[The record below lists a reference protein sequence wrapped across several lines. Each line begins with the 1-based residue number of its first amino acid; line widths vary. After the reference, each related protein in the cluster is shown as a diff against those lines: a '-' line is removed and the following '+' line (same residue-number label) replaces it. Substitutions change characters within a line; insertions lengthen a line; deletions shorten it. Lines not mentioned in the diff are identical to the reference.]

1 MNENLSRYDSNA
13 LISTED
19 GKVGFLNTL
28 SGTFSPLA
36 DSPVFTDIALSKE
49 NELFGVTFDRLYK
62 IDLNNGKSEVV
73 GNLGSSGF
81 NALDFASD
89 GALYSAKGSGF
100 YTIDTETGA
109 TTLIENLGTGFVSSG
124 DLVFDPARKHFWATS
139 QGKDSNLLYEIDLEG
154 KIIGEG
160 KKIGLS
166 DVYGL
171 SLDELGTLF
180 GYTADG
186 QQFIINKETGAST
199 YEQKIDGLNGEIFGA
214 TEYRPIS
221 SVLFA
226 DDFEG
231 DLSKWT
237 GKEGGETFGVIVE
250 DPIEGDRAL
259 SFREL
264 NAGGDIFTVDPVES
278 PSGKYRLTFDYLGVE
293 KSGSVPDDLGG
304 FAGYSYSLN
313 PFDDIGNVVE
323 NWLAGTQDN
332 YPKYSNVQD
341 QPIEVLLQDTGRWE
355 SVSIEFSE
363 EQPIHL
369 SFEDYKLS
377 DGVPEDVYFDNVRLE
392 ALPSDEDTPE
402 EPDYLKELAIRGTIT
417 GGNSGGNLLDGV
429 DPNFRNVGFREI
441 KAPAGEEVEQTWVVI
456 HGWNSSPD
464 GESIAPLSNALAQK
478 AGENDRVLALDWR
491 EAAENALG
499 AFNLGGNGI
508 AATWIASVAE
518 FAVKALQDK
527 YGIDSEKAAES
538 LNLVGHSLGTLVS
551 SEMGRLYKTGQ
562 NRSEK
567 DTITGANGEGARTI
581 TALDP
586 PSQENLLAQE
596 YGGGYD
602 VDGRLKTRQNPA
614 NFDDVSRFSRSFVG
628 RSSLSGNP
636 ALADRAD
643 EAFELDFNSPVAN
656 FEEHGRVVKTFTNII
671 TSDRPGDPPQ
681 NIDDLF
687 GIDAYSSLDEL
698 PIEQFGVTE
707 LNRGDGDRTY
717 QGIINVDEN
726 NQPTLLTA
734 KANKDVTGK
743 DFNFLIGG
751 AEQETIKSLVDA
763 SSDKERLFGDSN
775 DNIIEGKIGED
786 TLVGSAGNDTL
797 VSGYGLVKLNSDFLF
812 GGKGADRL
820 DGDGGSDTYVY
831 QAGDGSTDINK
842 SDIIVNFGIGKDAI
856 GLIDLEFEELSFES
870 RDRDTAIKSG
880 DEYLALLKNVKVDT
894 IQNPALFVSLGA
906 EDFQIT

>member
-36 DSPVFTDIALSKE
+36 DSPVLTDIALSEE

-62 IDLNNGKSEVV
+62 INLNNGKSEVV
-73 GNLGSSGF
+73 GNLGSFGF

-89 GALYSAKGSGF
+89 GTLYTANGSSF

-109 TTLIENLGTGFVSSG
+109 TTLIKDLGQDFVSSG
-124 DLVFDPARKHFWATS
+124 DLVFDPARNHFWATS
-139 QGKDSNLLYEIDLEG
+139 QGKDSNFLYEIDLEG
-154 KIIGEG
+154 KIVGEG

-171 SLDELGTLF
+171 SLDALGTLF

-186 QQFIINKETGAST
+186 QQVIINKETGAST
-199 YEQKIDGLNGEIFGA
+199 YEQKIDGLSSEIYGA
-214 TEYRPIS
+214 TEYRPLS
-221 SVLFA
+221 NVLFS
-226 DDFEG
+226 DDFEE

-237 GKEGGETFGVIVE
+237 GKEGEKTSGVIVE

-259 SFREL
+259 SFNEL
-264 NAGGDIFTVDPVES
+264 NAGGDIFTLDPLQS
-278 PSGKYRLTFDYLGVE
+278 SSGKYRLTFDYLGVE

-304 FAGYSYSLN
+304 FAGYSYSLT
-313 PFDDIGNVVE
+313 PDKIGNVVE
-323 NWLAGTQDN
+323 NWLAGTQDD
-332 YPKYSNVQD
+332 YPKDPTVKD
-341 QPIEVLLQDTGRWE
+341 EALEVLLKDSGRWE

-369 SFEDYKLS
+369 SFEDYRLS
-377 DGVPEDVYFDNVRLE
+377 DGVPEDVYFDNIRLE
-392 ALPSDEDTPE
+392 ALSSEEDTPE

-417 GGNSGGNLLDGV
+417 GGNKGGNLLDGV
-429 DPNFRNVGFREI
+429 DPYFRNVGFQEI
-441 KAPAGEEVEQTWVVI
+441 KAPTSDEVEQTWVVI

-464 GESIAPLSNALAQK
+464 GENIAQLSNAIAQK
-478 AGENDRVLALDWR
+478 AGENERVLALDWR
-491 EAAENALG
+491 EAAENKLSAS
-499 AFNLGGNGI
+499 NPGGNGI

-527 YGIDSEKAAES
+527 YGIDSEKAAQS
-538 LNLVGHSLGTLVS
+538 LNLVGHSLGSLVG
-551 SEMGRLYKTGQ
+551 SEIGRLYQKGQ

-567 DTITGANGEGARTI
+567 DTIIDANDEGARTI

-596 YGGGYD
+596 LGGGYD
-602 VDGRLKTRQNPA
+602 VDGRLANRQNPA
-614 NFDDVSRFSRSFVG
+614 DFASVSQFSRSFVG
-628 RSSLSGNP
+628 EQSLAGNP
-636 ALADRAD
+636 SLADRAD
-643 EAFELDFNSPVAN
+643 EAYELDFVGSLGPN
-656 FEEHGRVVKTFTNII
+656 FEEHTRVVQTFSNII
-671 TSDRPGDPPQ
+671 ASDRPDDPSQ
-681 NIDDLF
+681 GIDDLL
-687 GIDAYSSLDEL
+687 GIDAYRSLDEL
-698 PIEQFGVTE
+698 PIEQFGESE

-717 QGIINVDEN
+717 QGIVNVDRN
-726 NQPTLLTA
+726 NQPTLLSA

-751 AEQETIKSLVDA
+751 AEQETIKSLTDNFIEN
-763 SSDKERLFGDSN
+763 ERLFGDSN
-775 DNIIEGKIGED
+775 DNLIEGKIGED

-797 VSGYGLVKLNSDFLF
+797 VSGYGLVGFNQDFLF

-820 DGDGGSDTYVY
+820 DGDGGEDTFVY
-831 QAGDGSTDINK
+831 QAGDGNTDLNK
-842 SDIIVNFGIGKDAI
+842 SDTIVNFGVNKDKI
-856 GLIDLEFEELSFES
+856 GLIDLQFEDLTFES
-870 RDRDTAIKSG
+870 RDRDAAIKSG
-880 DEYLALLKNVKVDT
+880 DEYLALLKNVRVNAL
-894 IQNPALFVSLGA
+894 QNSDLFVTVGA
-906 EDFQIT
+906 EDFQVT